1 MEANRTRRR
10 RRYPRIRGC
19 PPRGHQA
26 YTEPVA
32 AHVSTASGQVIRLAE
47 GSQLVFGRGPEV
59 DLAISAGRGLS
70 RRAGIITTTPEGAW
84 IANISKTHALYVAGD
99 GYRIRLPRVES
110 EGEPPGGWLIH
121 AGTAMVGSRAM
132 MDDGLQLAVTVPG
145 RHRRPAKPGAPAGQ
159 PPADGDGTLL
169 PLYLDPMT
177 KLFLV
182 ALMWCRPWLTDP
194 GAASPLPRTPEIAR
208 AALEATGAHHELE
221 RFDTDTEFRDRLSA
235 RVAEHL
241 KVLRRKI
248 TDRGLAGPD
257 VRLSDE
263 VAVRVLIEHGVVA
276 AGDLRLLADPAWCS
290 RQEDLWWTRELRGGR
305 RRARRRAPPRGAG
318 AGLVHDE
325 RGASGVPIRTC
336 GSHGVVTRRQLA

>member
-1 MEANRTRRR
+1 M
-10 RRYPRIRGC
+10 
-19 PPRGHQA
+19 
-26 YTEPVA
+26 A

-70 RRAGIITTTPEGAW
+70 RRAGIITTTAEGAW
-84 IANISKTHALYVAGD
+84 IANISRTHALYVAGD

-110 EGEPPGGWLIH
+110 EGEPPGGWLVH

-132 MDDGLQLAVTVPG
+132 LDDGLQLAVTVPG
-145 RHRRPAKPGAPAGQ
+145 RHRRPAAAGSAAGQ
-159 PPADGDGTLL
+159 VPPDGDGTLL
-169 PLYLDPMT
+169 PLFLDPMT

-194 GAASPLPRTPEIAR
+194 GATSPLPRIPEIAR

-221 RFDTDTEFRDRLSA
+221 RFDTDPEFRDRLSA
-235 RVAEHL
+235 RVAEHV

-248 TDRGLAGPD
+248 TERGLAGPD

-290 RQEDLWWTRELRGGR
+290 RQEDLWWTRELR
-305 RRARRRAPPRGAG
+305 
-318 AGLVHDE
+318 
-325 RGASGVPIRTC
+325 
-336 GSHGVVTRRQLA
+336 